1 MDYDFEKLYQ
11 EGKINKYFYDK
22 LNSEYW
28 KLIGSSL
35 DTYLNDAIRMSS
47 LGISNAQGQ
56 ALFFRLLLDVPDVYY
71 EIVDSKNRPMPEDI
85 DKIIDY
91 VFVNRHDYP
100 FDSLVDLFCAV
111 GNAANKLQIPL
122 KNKPNIYLDE
132 QCSLNKSAY
141 PVTFGR
147 NYFGKAYDINRWM
160 QATRDIY
167 NRIYKNNEAF
177 ATAFDLITSQW
188 DKVEKTNYKHWLRF
202 YNEGVPSKY
211 PKLASNKVTKLA
223 QFPLDVLKADLP
235 TPVRLQLN
243 PEKAIEKRYDINDT
257 RAKIENQR
265 LKIIN
270 RLNAAEKLLCSLDG
284 QLFAGE
290 EQEFMLKL
298 LQDLKRKVQTANKI
312 SIKSTLFE
320 DYIHRTGNYL
330 RSIGND
336 KGAKFF
342 KKIAQDASDI
352 ASMPPSEIPEIEPL
366 EDSSVSQENTEKEV
380 ETDISAPDSGGSA
393 SISVPMSGGIP
404 ATPAQPLPSTPPPGM
419 GEAALGFEQPVVNQ
433 EFNQQSQEVD
443 VVKQDTQQAFRE
455 FFELLDDGVYDPYDD
470 PDELSSKSA
479 SFNDADI
486 IVTAQEAQLPLEE
499 EDIRIAPAEVA
510 PIEDRPKQH
519 RPRMEA
525 GPEESIV
532 VEENEGTIEEDNTD
546 DVIDA
551 ALNNITIDDAIK
563 RLEMLV
569 SIYKKREISRQLSIL
584 DIMMDRLGLGA
595 FFPSLGEAMAKSL
608 ESNQYIS
615 TRIEEVLNKL
625 KGSVESVSAMEWV
638 EGTGESTTPQSRAVS
653 KHLKQEQEK
662 EKHKKKLR
670 REMEEARLTGN
681 SSSGVGQQAENVLSQ
696 PVAVEQ
702 TQKPI
707 VTR

>member
-433 EFNQQSQEVD
+433 KLNQQSQEVD